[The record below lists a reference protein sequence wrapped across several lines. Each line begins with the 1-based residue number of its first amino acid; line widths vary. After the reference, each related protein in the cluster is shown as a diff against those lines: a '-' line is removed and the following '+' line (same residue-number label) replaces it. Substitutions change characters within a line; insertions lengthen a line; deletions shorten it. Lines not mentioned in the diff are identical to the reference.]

1 MSLEELVD
9 TLSTLGVAHEVRRS
23 GADGALLFLPEFGRL
38 LGIWPHFRAE
48 NALWVNP
55 GFLHSLRVGV
65 KDDAWSGPGGDR
77 VWLAPGAEF
86 LGEGG
91 AVPPAIDPGR
101 YSFSSDRAGVTLA
114 SRGEAFARR
123 TGVRVR
129 FRVTRRFRPLDEA
142 EIDAACGQTFLRRS
156 GCQEDLEL
164 EIEGRCPVPVRLWSI
179 AQAPPGSELLMGNGK
194 LVCVQDGDSHRARL
208 LVKTCEAGDPSKDD
222 SGEAAGVSR
231 SRPVELALVSPAIAT
246 GARRR
251 VLLWKAF
258 LYSFSGRSA
267 EIRQF
272 ASRMVY

>member
-23 GADGALLFLPEFGRL
+23 GAEGALLFLPEFGRL

-65 KDDAWSGPGGDR
+65 KDDAWNGPGGDR

-86 LGEGG
+86 LGEDG
-91 AVPPAIDPGR
+91 AIPPAIDPGR
-101 YSFSSDRAGVTLA
+101 YALSSDRNGLTLA
-114 SRGEAFARR
+114 SRGEALARR

-129 FRVTRRFRPLDEA
+129 FRITRRLRPLDEA
-142 EIDAACGQTFLRRS
+142 EIDAACGQTYLRRS
-156 GCQEDLEL
+156 GCAEELEL
-164 EIEGRCPVPVRLWSI
+164 EIEDTCPVPVRLWSI
-179 AQAPPGSELLMGNGK
+179 AQAPPGSELHPGDRK
-194 LVCVQDGDSHRARL
+194 LVCVEDGESDRARL
-208 LVKTCEAGDPSKDD
+208 LVKACEAGDPSRDD
-222 SGEAAGVSR
+222 SGSAVGVPR
-231 SRPVELALVSPAIAT
+231 GRPVELALVSPAMAPD
-246 GARRR
+246 ARRR
-251 VLLWKAF
+251 ILQWKAF

-267 EIRQF
+267 EVRQF